1 MKILNLIESIILE
14 AAPDEIY
21 NSYYKDIPRDE
32 FNQIVMADPVSISN
46 ESGLKRIG
54 KYAKLLIGLYRKK
67 GLKLEDLPRAKEY
80 LDYIYKHNIS
90 IDSNKVKSLTDLY
103 DLVKGYYAKDTKD
116 LGSILSSLNEKEYKK
131 VFQNEKWSIFVPLTE
146 KASCYLGVNTEWCT
160 TWGPESLNPKH
171 KDRGNLFSRYHNQG
185 SLYIII
191 SNSDV
196 NEKYQFHFESKQY
209 MDRDDKLIGVSEF
222 LENNTDIKNFF
233 FPSLISNNV
242 SEDDVKLQIG
252 RLSALDDDDVRLI
265 VGKLLSLSS
274 KDNPLIS
281 ALISQD
287 EDLLNSLLTDE
298 EIENYE
304 LNKNDI
310 EITLENSLSGQLE
323 QTQNTLSYYQ
333 SEANSGYDVLWD
345 RMGNEDTEYIND
357 TLKYFFE
364 AYYQDQ
370 SSQLKSLFGYTT
382 YEQFKSDHLDDF
394 TNNSSMWD
402 TYSEAYVRKNT
413 DAFES
418 RAGEEVDAIEKYISF
433 GNIYRGDTNV
443 VVSTS
448 YFLLFLAKSGI
459 KKIDGNEYK
468 IIDVL
473 EEYIKHYK
481 IDYDYEGIWD
491 FNDVGVNYDDLKKD
505 IEEYFDKRFE
515 NFEGVKR
522 CTELRLTLNNVVKNI
537 FKGSTFLEND
547 EFILIL
553 PSLKIDCDKE
563 SIDIIFNNKK
573 TGESFRGPIKVEN
586 LASYASNYKLF
597 ESILSI
603 KNLL

>member
-433 GNIYRGDTNV
+433 GNSYRGDTNV

>member
-433 GNIYRGDTNV
+433 GNSYRGDTNV

-547 EFILIL
+547 EFILKL

>member
-547 EFILIL
+547 EFILKL